1 MKKVMFFHNV
11 IFPLLMF
18 LVCFSQLFAFGFSI
32 KGLINFSLMV
42 YSVVVMISFDEAHK
56 EGEKK

>member
-1 MKKVMFFHNV
+1 MKKVIFFHNV

-18 LVCFSQLFAFGFSI
+18 LVCFSQLFVFGFSV

-42 YSVVVMISFDEAHK
+42 YSIVVIISCDETHN
-56 EGEKK
+56 EK